1 MDTRTAKAAVDP
13 AKQAIAVIRA
23 RMPLTYAAIEEK
35 AKEIGNEAFA
45 LVRRGARGERGCFY
59 AFEAGRTVGTPFDAP
74 VPVGVARLVARYGM
88 RFVCVWPESTVA
100 RPLPADVPEA
110 VAQRNEAG
118 GPPVGPPVSRRN
130 AEFRAFIDGVQTDD
144 RARGGPQMMGTG
156 SDGAS

>member
-13 AKQAIAVIRA
+13 AKQAIAVIKA
-23 RMPLTYAAIEEK
+23 RMPLTYAAVEEK
-35 AKEIGNEAFA
+35 AKEIGNEAYA

-100 RPLPADVPEA
+100 RQLSADPPAA
-110 VAQRNEAG
+110 VAQRNDAG
-118 GPPVGPPVSRRN
+118 GLPVSRRN
-130 AEFRAFIDGVQTDD
+130 AEFRAFIDGVQADD
-144 RARGGPQMMGTG
+144 RARGGPQMMRTR
-156 SDGAS
+156 SDGES